1 MNKITLSANGNENIR
16 LDKFLSNH
24 ISNLS
29 RTQIKQ
35 IILDGF
41 VHVNESLVKP
51 SIVLDG
57 SEIITYSIPRS
68 NSDVDILEPENMNI
82 DILYEDDYLVAIDKP
97 VVIRCRANKL
107 TVDNEAGKICS
118 ENKTPLL

>member
-1 MNKITLSANGNENIR
+1 MNKITISASGNENIR

-41 VHVNESLVKP
+41 VHVNESSVKP
-51 SIVLDG
+51 SIVSVSYTHL
-57 SEIITYSIPRS
+57 
-68 NSDVDILEPENMNI
+68 
-82 DILYEDDYLVAIDKP
+82 
-97 VVIRCRANKL
+97 RAHE
-107 TVDNEAGKICS
+107 T
-118 ENKTPLL
+118 